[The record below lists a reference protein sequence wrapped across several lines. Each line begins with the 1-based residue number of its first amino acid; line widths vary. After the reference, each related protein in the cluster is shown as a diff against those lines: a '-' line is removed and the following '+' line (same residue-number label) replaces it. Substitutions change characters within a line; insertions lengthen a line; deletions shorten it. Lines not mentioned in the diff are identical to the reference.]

1 MSHDIVVIIVQVVS
15 VGLTYY
21 FGRRSVMSDFKTK
34 ALKTRYETAYVPYVK
49 LLYHAQLT
57 EEIRADISLQTR
69 GELLKLIS
77 QNLEHWE
84 DTTLRLYPAL
94 YSAFLNLLEY
104 EDGNEE
110 YGNAPSE
117 FYKAVNTIT
126 ESILADTQ
134 SIARELYL
142 PPLGAALYENY
153 RRNGQTPPEPQ
164 A

>member
-1 MSHDIVVIIVQVVS
+1 MTHDIVVIIVQVVS

-34 ALKTRYETAYVPYVK
+34 ALKTRYETEYVPYVK